1 MGLTNPG
8 VDIAFYTRH
17 ALTASGPVLELGC
30 GTGRI
35 TLPLV
40 RAGCEVAGIDVS
52 RRMLDA
58 LERKAAVLLG
68 PQERGRLRVHCVDMR
83 NFDLGTVFPIVICP
97 FSAFNYVVEDREHEL
112 VLACIHRHLRARGIF
127 VMDTFISHYDV
138 LVRSDAHVYL
148 DYRRDRGD
156 GTVLQRE
163 KAIHKDLSVQV
174 NLVERTYSV
183 FGPDGSLMRRIVTRE
198 RIRYFFRHELR
209 QLLESCGFEV
219 LEQCSDFE
227 GDYRYEAL
235 TMAFVCRRR

>member
-1 MGLTNPG
+1 MCRGG
-8 VDIAFYTRH
+8 M
-17 ALTASGPVLELGC
+17 LESC
-30 GTGRI
+30 
-35 TLPLV
+35 
-40 RAGCEVAGIDVS
+40 
-52 RRMLDA
+52 
-58 LERKAAVLLG
+58 ERKAAALLTAAGRVLVFG
-68 PQERGRLRVHCVDMR
+68 ALRDMSR
-83 NFDLGTVFPIVICP
+83 FDLGRLFSIVLCP